1 MSLIFNFHLHDNGPE
16 PLYQQLYAQLRNQ
29 IRSGMLPYGSRLP
42 SVRALQAHFNIS
54 KTPIETAYQMLVAE
68 GYAVSRPRSGLFVMN
83 ELQPLMPDES
93 VFAEGAESCM
103 SNLRSYA
110 QTNPLRYAEC
120 KPLPPVQPSR
130 IVDFRASRIDASA
143 FPLRLWRRSVQ
154 EALEHHALELGSYG
168 DPQGELAFR
177 ATIADYLRQSRGV
190 QCGPDQIV
198 IGNGIRY
205 AASLLVKLL
214 SDVDALACEDP
225 GFAPFPDY
233 FRRSGKR
240 VIALPAQQIASQ
252 IRETDAGAVY
262 VTPSHQFPTGSVL
275 SYGDRERMLH
285 WADSRGAYIIEDDYD
300 GEFRYGGKPIPSLQ
314 SLDRS
319 GRVIYI
325 GTFSKAFSPAL
336 RMNYIVLPEELASRM
351 RSERL
356 PLDAP
361 SRIDQWA
368 MTRFIDQGY
377 WFRHIRR
384 IRGLYG
390 KKHDRLLARIR
401 EYFGDHATVTGHSAG
416 LHIQVSVRTS
426 ASSREL
432 IRLAAEA
439 KVAVYD
445 FDNMLVGYESIGA
458 NDAPIIYLGFAALTE
473 KQIDVGV
480 RLLRDAW
487 AAVLDE

>member
-1 MSLIFNFHLHDNGPE
+1 MIVIFSFHLHDNSHA
-16 PLYQQLYAQLRNQ
+16 PLYQQLYAQLRDQ
-29 IRSGMLPYGSRLP
+29 IRSGSLPYGSRLP

-68 GYAVSRPRSGLFVMN
+68 GYAVSRPRSGLFVLN
-83 ELQPLMPDES
+83 ELQPLLREDVLLTE
-93 VFAEGAESCM
+93 EAESRM
-103 SNLRSYA
+103 SNIRSGT
-110 QTNPLRYAEC
+110 QSNPLRHADRN
-120 KPLPPVQPSR
+120 PLPPVQPSQ
-130 IVDFRASRIDASA
+130 IVDFRASRVDASA

-154 EALEHHALELGSYG
+154 EALEQHALELGAYG
-168 DPQGELAFR
+168 DPQGEYAFR

-198 IGNGIRY
+198 IGSGIRY

-214 SDVDALACEDP
+214 HNVDTLACEDP

-233 FRRSGKR
+233 FRRSGKQ
-240 VIALPAQQIASQ
+240 VIALPAEQIAAQ
-252 IRETDAGAVY
+252 IRQSDAGAVY
-262 VTPSHQFPTGSVL
+262 ITPSHQFPTGSVL
-275 SYGDRERMLH
+275 SYGDRERMLQ
-285 WADSRGAYIIEDDYD
+285 WAYSRNAYIIEDDYD
-300 GEFRYGGKPIPSLQ
+300 GEFRYSGKPIPSLQ

-336 RMNYIVLPEELASRM
+336 RMNYIVLPQELVSRM

-368 MTRFIDQGY
+368 MTRFIEQGH

-390 KKHDRLLARIR
+390 KKHDRLLARIQ
-401 EYFGDHATVTGHSAG
+401 EYFGDHAAVTGHSAG
-416 LHIQVSVRTS
+416 LHIQVTVRTN

-439 KVAVYD
+439 GVAVYD
-445 FDNMLVGYESIGA
+445 DSNMLVGSDSIGA
-458 NDAPIIYLGFAALTE
+458 NDAPVIYLGFAGLME
-473 KQIDVGV
+473 KQIDDGI
-480 RLLRDAW
+480 RLLREAW
-487 AAVLDE
+487 AGILDE